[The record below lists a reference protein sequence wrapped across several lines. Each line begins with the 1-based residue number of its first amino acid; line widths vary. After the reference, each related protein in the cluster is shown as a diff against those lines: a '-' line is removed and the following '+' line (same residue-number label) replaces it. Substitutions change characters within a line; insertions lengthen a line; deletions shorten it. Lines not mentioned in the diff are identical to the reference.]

1 MGFFDFIGDALGAL
15 TSPFTAV
22 LDAGTKLLGLPPAIG
37 DALKIAVGVA
47 TGDVVTLMQGSTQLM
62 KDLAASSA
70 ETEYAPRADEAYGGA
85 DGWAPAASS
94 GTDVPDSPELAA
106 GGSDVDGDVDPEE
119 AQALETLAGRFDDF
133 NRDHGLFGAFGDKV
147 ITEKELRET
156 AEDPDAPLD
165 LKRAARYVLDNPD
178 LLDRIARSRDGS
190 DLGIA
195 RGDVDLALAE
205 DRSGGAGTSGTDSS
219 RGPPAGGDAASALQ
233 TILANFDDLDT
244 LTGGWLPPD
253 RVLSRDELERAAANP
268 ETSPVLKRALRYV
281 LDHHDLLDSLSRS
294 QGYGVAGISRTD
306 LQIGIEDARRSGST
320 RPTAGPKPTPQP
332 APRPAPA
339 PSSGGT
345 KSSNGSSSKTKDP
358 SITDILND
366 KSLSIEEKIEMI
378 LMVLEN
384 RTDDQML
391 SITQQMDQNDDKK
404 TAKDDRKKVA
414 KLDKVDRDLNFKM
427 ERVMKR
433 KEQLSNLMSTMEMK
447 FAAMAQT
454 AIANMAR

>member
-1 MGFFDFIGDALGAL
+1 MGFLDFIGDALGAL

-85 DGWAPAASS
+85 DGWAPAASD
-94 GTDVPDSPELAA
+94 GTDVTDSPELSA
-106 GGSDVDGDVDPEE
+106 GGSDVDSDVDPEE

-178 LLDRIARSRDGS
+178 LMDRLARSKDGS
-190 DLGIA
+190 DQGIA

-205 DRSGGAGTSGTDSS
+205 DRSGGGGTSGTDGS
-219 RGPPAGGDAASALQ
+219 RGTPAGGDALSALQ
-233 TILANFDDLDT
+233 TILGSFDDLDT
-244 LTGGWLPPD
+244 MTGGWLPPD
-253 RVLSRDELERAAANP
+253 KVLSQDELERAAAAP
-268 ETSPVLKRALRYV
+268 DTSPVLKRALRYV

-294 QGYGVAGISRTD
+294 QGYGVSGISRTD
-306 LQIGIEDARRSGST
+306 LQIGIEDARRSGSSS
-320 RPTAGPKPTPQP
+320 PTSGPRP
-332 APRPAPA
+332 APKPAPA

-345 KSSNGSSSKTKDP
+345 KSSSSSKTKDP

-366 KSLSIEEKIEMI
+366 KNLSVEEKIEMI

-391 SITQQMDQNDDKK
+391 SITQQMDRNDDKK

-427 ERVMKR
+427 ERVMKQ
-433 KEQLSNLMSTMEMK
+433 KEQLSNLLSTMEMK